1 MVLGNPICFA
11 GYAVV
16 LWRFFSRRIAGEE
29 QLLVAFFGDEY
40 VRYIAR
46 TWIGIPFIR

>member
-11 GYAVV
+11 GYTAV
-16 LWRFFSRRIAGEE
+16 LWRFFSRRISGEE

-40 VRYIAR
+40 LKYKERSWV
-46 TWIGIPFIR
+46 GVPFIK